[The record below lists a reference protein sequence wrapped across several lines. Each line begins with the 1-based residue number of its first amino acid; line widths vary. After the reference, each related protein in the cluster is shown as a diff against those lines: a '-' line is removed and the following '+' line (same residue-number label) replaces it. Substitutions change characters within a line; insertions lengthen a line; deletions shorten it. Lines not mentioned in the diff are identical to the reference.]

1 MDICLCVENFSP
13 LLVFDCI
20 NNLNLSQNII
30 CQFYLFGSSLDVDRL
45 VRPLVTLRHKSSA
58 VK

>member
-1 MDICLCVENFSP
+1 MDICLCVENFSQ
-13 LLVFDCI
+13 LLFDCI
-20 NNLNLSQNII
+20 KNLNLSQNII

-45 VRPLVTLRHKSSA
+45 VRPPVTLRHKSST